1 MQYDPIKRKLGVVF
15 NRSPFL
21 RKLFYRLLDLLL
33 LRSWHIRKE
42 IKIWEKT
49 VSGKQNILDGGSGFG
64 QYDYYLAS
72 RNVNWHVS
80 GLDVKQEQV
89 DDCNSFFEKIG
100 LKNTS
105 FRFGD
110 LTKLN
115 EINKYNMVLCV
126 DVMEHIEEDELV
138 FKNFHKALVDG
149 GMLLVSTPSDKGGS
163 DVHHDHDHHDHEN
176 DGSHSFIDEHVRDGY
191 GIEEISDK
199 MKKAGF
205 SRTEVYYEY
214 GMPGKLA
221 WKLSMKYPIITLNA
235 SYIFFIILPFYYLIT
250 FPFVLILNWLDVK
263 IKHSTGTG
271 LVAKAWK

>member
-49 VSGKQNILDGGSGFG
+49 VSGKQNILDAGSGFG

-72 RNVNWHVS
+72 RNSNWHVE

-89 DDCNSFFEKIG
+89 DDCNSFFNKIE
-100 LKNTS
+100 LKNAS

-115 EINKYNMVLCV
+115 ESSKYNMVLCV

-138 FKNFHKALVDG
+138 FENFHKALVDG

-163 DVHHDHDHHDHEN
+163 DVHHDHDHDHDH

-191 GIEEISDK
+191 GVDEISTK
-199 MKKAGF
+199 MKNAGF

-214 GMPGKLA
+214 GKPGKLA

-263 IKHSTGTG
+263 MKHSTGTG